1 MRNGTFHGAV
11 LFWPFVRDN
20 LRLSTE
26 NTMKITQTLSLAFL
40 LGICL
45 GCPAAEPDSL
55 TLQKIKA
62 SGVIAIG
69 YREGSVPFSYL
80 DSHHQ
85 PVGFSMDIC
94 NRVVLAIRERLKLKS
109 LNVRLVPMTP
119 ATRIPLVASGTI
131 DLECGVTT
139 NTPERQKSVAFSVT
153 TFVTESRLVSRRDM
167 PIDRIDDLRGK
178 KVITTIGTTS
188 MHYLNDLN
196 RTRKLGM
203 EIMAGR
209 DDADSFLM
217 VVAGRAQAYAMDEV
231 LLRSFI
237 ANAPNPQDYLISREA
252 LSVEPYGI
260 MLNKT
265 DPVFKQAVDAAIV
278 ALFRSGEFG
287 QIYRHWF
294 ETPIPGQGIN
304 LQLPMSDALKAVIAR
319 PTDSPDPGD
328 YLRTP

>member
-1 MRNGTFHGAV
+1 MTILRT
-11 LFWPFVRDN
+11 LLLLCLCWLCRDSVGVERDSAT
-20 LRLSTE
+20 LR
-26 NTMKITQTLSLAFL
+26 KIQ
-40 LGICL
+40 
-45 GCPAAEPDSL
+45 
-55 TLQKIKA
+55 A
-62 SGVIAIG
+62 SGVITIG

-94 NRVVLAIRERLKLKS
+94 NKVVVAIRERLNMKS
-109 LNVRLVPMTP
+109 LAVRLVPMTP
-119 ATRIPLVASGTI
+119 ATRIPLVANGTI

-153 TFVTESRLVSRRDM
+153 TFVTESRLVSKRELPIRRIED
-167 PIDRIDDLRGK
+167 IRGK

-196 RTRKLGM
+196 RTRKLGI

-237 ANAPNPQDYLISREA
+237 ANAEHPEDYLISSEA
-252 LSVEPYGI
+252 LSIEPYGI
-260 MLNKT
+260 MLNKN
-265 DPVFKQAVDAAIV
+265 DPVFKRAVDEAIV
-278 ALFRSGEFG
+278 AQFRSGEFAR
-287 QIYRHWF
+287 IYKRWF
-294 ETPIPGQGIN
+294 EMPIPGQGIN
-304 LQLPMSDALKAVIAR
+304 LKLPMSDALKAVIEH
-319 PTDSPDPGD
+319 PIDSADPDD
-328 YLRTP
+328 YRMLSR